1 MMSFQTM
8 SSNQLSRF
16 FIKWTW
22 RNNRQIVLFTIVS
35 QLIAL
40 ALALVTEDQR
50 MQVFADFQF
59 TSIYYNLVPLIV
71 AGCLS
76 TMMLGAALKQQRLEP
91 FQFPKHVKQRASIVI
106 AVLYS
111 AALTLA
117 IILTR
122 YVIGIYFLLIEPEQT
137 ILRANEQV
145 WLQAMLVFVWLMM
158 ACILGF
164 LYAINKVYAFLVG
177 IVSLVAMIV
186 VAQLFEHVLY
196 IGTASIAVIL
206 AAALIWMIRQE
217 EAV

>member
-1 MMSFQTM
+1 MSFQTM
-8 SSNQLSRF
+8 TTNQLSRF
-16 FIKWTW
+16 FMKWTW

-40 ALALVTEDQR
+40 ALVILTEDQR
-50 MQVFADFQF
+50 MQGFADFQF
-59 TSIYYNLVPLIV
+59 TSSYYNLVPLIV

-76 TMMLGAALKQQRLEP
+76 TMMLGATLKQQRLEP
-91 FQFPKHVKQRASIVI
+91 FQLPKHVKQRGSLVMAI
-106 AVLYS
+106 LYS
-111 AALTLA
+111 ASLTVA

-145 WLQAMLVFVWLMM
+145 WLQAMLLFIWLMM
-158 ACILGF
+158 TCVLGF

-177 IVSLVAMIV
+177 VVSLVALIIV
-186 VAQLFEHVLY
+186 AKWFEHVLY
-196 IGTASIAVIL
+196 IGTASIAVIIVI
-206 AAALIWMIRQE
+206 AFMWMVRQE

>member
-1 MMSFQTM
+1 MSFQTM

-16 FIKWTW
+16 FMKWTW

-40 ALALVTEDQR
+40 ALVILTEDQR
-50 MQVFADFQF
+50 MEGFADFQF
-59 TSIYYNLVPLIV
+59 ISIYYNLVPLIV

-76 TMMLGAALKQQRLEP
+76 TMMLGAALKQQHLEP
-91 FQFPKHVKQRASIVI
+91 FQIPKRVKQKGSLIM

-137 ILRANEQV
+137 ILRENEQV
-145 WLQAMLVFVWLMM
+145 WMQAMLLFVWLMM
-158 ACILGF
+158 TCVLGF
-164 LYAINKVYAFLVG
+164 LYGINKVYAFLVAV
-177 IVSLVAMIV
+177 VSLVAMIF

>member
-50 MQVFADFQF
+50 MQGFADFQF

-122 YVIGIYFLLIEPEQT
+122 YVIGIYLLLIEPEQT

-145 WLQAMLVFVWLMM
+145 WLQAMLLFVWLMM

-177 IVSLVAMIV
+177 IVSLVAMIF

>member
-1 MMSFQTM
+1 MSFQTM
-8 SSNQLSRF
+8 NSNQLSRF
-16 FIKWTW
+16 FMKWTW

-40 ALALVTEDQR
+40 ALVLLTEDQR
-50 MQVFADFQF
+50 MQGFADFQF
-59 TSIYYNLVPLIV
+59 TSIYYNQVPLIV

-76 TMMLGAALKQQRLEP
+76 TMMLGATLKQQRLQP
-91 FQFPKHVKQRASIVI
+91 FQIPKRVKQKGSIMM

-111 AALTLA
+111 AVLTLA

-122 YVIGIYFLLIEPEQT
+122 YVIGIYLLLIEPEQT
-137 ILRANEQV
+137 ILRVNEQV
-145 WLQAMLVFVWLMM
+145 WMQAMLLFVWLMM
-158 ACILGF
+158 ACVLGF

-177 IVSLVAMIV
+177 VVSLVAMIF

>member
-8 SSNQLSRF
+8 NSNQLSRF
-16 FIKWTW
+16 FMKWTW

-40 ALALVTEDQR
+40 ALVLLTEDQR
-50 MQVFADFQF
+50 MQGFADFQF
-59 TSIYYNLVPLIV
+59 ISSYYNLVPLIV

-76 TMMLGAALKQQRLEP
+76 TMMLGATLKQQRLQP
-91 FQFPKHVKQRASIVI
+91 FQIPKRVKQKGSLIM

-145 WLQAMLVFVWLMM
+145 WMQALLLFVWLMM
-158 ACILGF
+158 ACVLGF

-177 IVSLVAMIV
+177 VVSLVAMIF